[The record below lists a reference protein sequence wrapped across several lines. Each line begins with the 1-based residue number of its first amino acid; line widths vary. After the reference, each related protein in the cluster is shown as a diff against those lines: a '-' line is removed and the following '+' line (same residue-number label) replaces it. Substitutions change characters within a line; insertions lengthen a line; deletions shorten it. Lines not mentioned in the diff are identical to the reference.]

1 MRSISFLSQA
11 RIAYLITWII
21 HYHNRQAQYNNIRT
35 DNLYRQIVLVNKL
48 LLPKILAG
56 EEIKQ
61 ILYSTIE
68 EIGKEKIQSEITS
81 SIESSQKYIDVIM
94 SKSITKIGSES
105 NDDYCDDIIATLC
118 EALLHFM
125 LTICTL
131 PSQRKI
137 QVKNDLVLDVII
149 PSLQS
154 LKTKPDKSIIV
165 QIIKDKMDLNKIPQ
179 LEFLQPN
186 EENIWLIS
194 AKPLSTTKYKTY
206 SVLSHEC
213 SNIIIDIYNFL
224 KETGDKSFRFIH

>member
-1 MRSISFLSQA
+1 
-11 RIAYLITWII
+11 
-21 HYHNRQAQYNNIRT
+21 
-35 DNLYRQIVLVNKL
+35 
-48 LLPKILAG
+48 
-56 EEIKQ
+56 
-61 ILYSTIE
+61 
-68 EIGKEKIQSEITS
+68 
-81 SIESSQKYIDVIM
+81 
-94 SKSITKIGSES
+94 
-105 NDDYCDDIIATLC
+105 
-118 EALLHFM
+118 M

-186 EENIWLIS
+186 EQNIWLIS

-213 SNIIIDIYNFL
+213 SNTIIDIYNFL

>member
-1 MRSISFLSQA
+1 M
-11 RIAYLITWII
+11 
-21 HYHNRQAQYNNIRT
+21 RT
-35 DNLYRQIVLVNKL
+35 DNLYGL
-48 LLPKILAG
+48 LLTKMLSG

-61 ILYSTIE
+61 ILYSIIE

-81 SIESSQKYIDVIM
+81 SFELSKKYIDVIM
-94 SKSITKIGSES
+94 RKSITKIASES
-105 NDDYCDDIIATLC
+105 NDDHDDTIATLS

-154 LKTKPDKSIIV
+154 LKTKPDKSIII
-165 QIIKDKMDLNKIPQ
+165 QIIKDNSDLNKISQ
-179 LEFLQPN
+179 LKFLQPN

-194 AKPLSTTKYKTY
+194 AKPLSAPTKHKTY
-206 SVLSHEC
+206 SVLSNEY
-213 SNIIIDIYNFL
+213 SNIIIHIYNFL
-224 KETGDKSFRFIH
+224 KETDDKSFRFIH